1 MLRKLVKLYKDK
13 RGAIATSTMDLAAAT
28 AGAILLTLSFIPIV
42 TGVTEEAKV
51 AKAKGEVGSL
61 GEALSRFNQ
70 TTTLFPARNADGVD
84 NSIAVLI
91 SLRPFDPELRR
102 TDGSFDI
109 PQVRNPH
116 PGATEWNNF
125 LRNIATVDAMANHLI
140 DDGDPGDPKTGR
152 PASGA
157 NRYRDP
163 TGSGLPVTWKG
174 SYITNLSTDPWGKN
188 YIVLVRAF
196 YDSTTGV
203 RTGERLQG
211 WIISAGPNGI
221 LETDPTSIN
230 LNNNPATELSLN
242 RQKDDIGFPF
252 FSAR

>member
-1 MLRKLVKLYKDK
+1 MLRTLVRLYKDT
-13 RGAIATSTMDLAAAT
+13 RGAVATSTMDLAAAT

-51 AKAKGEVGSL
+51 AKARGEVSSL
-61 GEALSRFNQ
+61 GEATSRFNQ
-70 TTTLFPARNADGVD
+70 TTTLFPARNADGTD

-91 SLRPFDPELRR
+91 SLRPFDLELRR
-102 TDGSFDI
+102 TDGSFDL
-109 PQVRNPH
+109 PQVRNPR
-116 PGATEWNNF
+116 PGATAWDNF
-125 LRNIATVDAMANHLI
+125 LKTIASVDAIANHLI
-140 DDGDPGDPKTGR
+140 DDGDPGDPQTGR

-174 SYITNLSTDPWGKN
+174 SYITNISTDPWGKN

-203 RTGERLQG
+203 PTGQRLQG

-230 LNNNPATELSLN
+230 LNNNPATDLPPD
-242 RQKDDIGFPF
+242 RQKDDIGLPF